1 MKKAILY
8 MALALP
14 LGMNL
19 NACDKDSEET
29 KEPRFCR
36 NYKDLVKVNVF
47 YNGSCNGR
55 KAQGTQ
61 TYPTLI
67 TIPEVEE
74 PKTPTQVVKK
84 PSIHCNLN
92 LLKEISETPTLKLGY
107 LSQLEPINVCCED
120 KYAQVFTRAKAKK
133 LEINQAIVQLCDHA
147 YKQKAFLNE
156 LKVGIETLLRKDPS
170 QAQFRTLRNG
180 ISEAMAFYDAVNE
193 SYFKDAVGPLNAI
206 LDIYELDKC
215 KSKKLKKTE
224 TQIELYNA
232 SLNNIGHKL
241 RDVRSCDT
249 QTNRILT
256 ALRSA
261 IKKVMIAEEGQE
273 IDIPAEVAK
282 PQTVKVGI
290 SLPPAEVRL
299 SQSISVS
306 KAEAKEQMKQFL

>member
-14 LGMNL
+14 LGMTL

-47 YNGSCNGR
+47 YNGSCNDR
-55 KAQGTQ
+55 KTQGTQ

-74 PKTPTQVVKK
+74 PNTPTECVKK

-92 LLKEISETPTLKLGY
+92 LLKEISETPTLKLEY

-147 YKQKAFLNE
+147 YKQKVLLNE
-156 LKVGIETLLRKDPS
+156 LKVMIDTLLRKDSS
-170 QAQFRTLRNG
+170 QEQFRPLRNR
-180 ISEAMAFYDAVNE
+180 ISEAMAFYAAVNE
-193 SYFKDAVGPLNAI
+193 SYFKDAVEPLNAM

-215 KSKKLKKTE
+215 KSKKLKQTE
-224 TQIELYNA
+224 KQIELYNG

-241 RDVRSCDT
+241 RDVRSNDV
-249 QTNRILT
+249 QANRML
-256 ALRSA
+256 AMLRSA
-261 IKKVMIAEEGQE
+261 IKAAMTAAEEKTE
-273 IDIPAEVAK
+273 SCTAIETPVKFEKKRRAK
-282 PQTVKVGI
+282 
-290 SLPPAEVRL
+290 A
-299 SQSISVS
+299 
-306 KAEAKEQMKQFL
+306 AEAVMNLRS